1 VVCMFGF
8 QHLFPPGPVLHIS
21 NITAGEAASEM
32 IETLLKQHCVG
43 GLAEPLRFFEQV
55 HASLWASGLVAC
67 ETDCLAAYMSCA
79 LRLRSPPRSA
89 WAVAAFADW
98 GFFNSL
104 KRCILNRLNMLRFDA
119 VWSIRTSEWHSQ
131 HLPVTRKRSLRYA
144 IVTTCHARWR
154 VRRVLS
160 T

>member
-1 VVCMFGF
+1 MPWCAPHTAHTWQLLSHIDCQQQHEYVHLEPPAVYVPPTTLANATSWKAFFCRVDGDGVVCLFGF

-67 ETDCLAAYMSCA
+67 
-79 LRLRSPPRSA
+79 
-89 WAVAAFADW
+89 
-98 GFFNSL
+98 
-104 KRCILNRLNMLRFDA
+104 
-119 VWSIRTSEWHSQ
+119 
-131 HLPVTRKRSLRYA
+131 
-144 IVTTCHARWR
+144 
-154 VRRVLS
+154 
-160 T
+160 